1 MIKLGM
7 ADETFKHYHGV
18 FNDSTQTRVRRY
30 PKEIWD
36 TYPQA
41 FAVPGGRDVFACR
54 DLKLQAL
61 RGSFAE
67 FQAAVTCDNAFILTL
82 SERACFSM
90 ERDSTRIRLEWF
102 GDGPAATIQ
111 IIQYIK
117 GDDRSLI
124 GDILSDRDS
133 AAYAR
138 HETSMVW
145 VQLETPES
153 TRPGLYRGGI
163 RAYESDLF
171 GDERLCGQLDYELEV
186 LDYILPPM
194 AESRFE
200 LDLWQHVTSLA
211 RQYAVE
217 RFSDAHFAILERFI
231 VSLARLGQRS
241 ISIIA
246 SDAPWAGQMCH
257 RCPEDGADMYE
268 YNMVR
273 IRRDQAGVFHYDF
286 SVMQRYIE
294 LCMAHGIDRRIEIFG
309 LSGVWQDE
317 EYGFG
322 KMADDHPDA
331 VRLRYYDEI
340 DGCCKW
346 MRSGAHI
353 DMYIAALQDYFI
365 QSGLID
371 RVTIFTDEPM
381 DFALFERI
389 LERIHRVAPAFRF
402 SAAISHTEHI
412 IKMKNMAD
420 YFSVALASVGE
431 EWEKLQALVLEQ
443 KPGQRPAYTWYVCCK
458 PPFPN
463 MFLSSRLLESRLI
476 GFLTDY
482 LHLDGFLRW
491 NYFLYNRTP
500 LTDGRW
506 HTYNAGD
513 TNFVYPGPN
522 GVPLLSLRYIQL
534 MRGTEDYRLL
544 EQLRLRFPQKADNL
558 LKNIYAAMFHN
569 KTPRELLCPA
579 AMDSVESV
587 YCMEYSVYEAARKA
601 IIEALTEE

>member
-61 RGSFAE
+61 RGSFAA

-102 GDGPAATIQ
+102 GDGPAATMQ

-211 RQYAVE
+211 RQYAAE
-217 RFSDAHFAILERFI
+217 RFSDAHFALLERFI
-231 VSLARLGQRS
+231 VSLGGTNVPPLSGRRRG
-241 ISIIA
+241 
-246 SDAPWAGQMCH
+246 
-257 RCPEDGADMYE
+257 Y
-268 YNMVR
+268 VR
-273 IRRDQAGVFHYDF
+273 I
-286 SVMQRYIE
+286 
-294 LCMAHGIDRRIEIFG
+294 
-309 LSGVWQDE
+309 
-317 EYGFG
+317 
-322 KMADDHPDA
+322 
-331 VRLRYYDEI
+331 
-340 DGCCKW
+340 
-346 MRSGAHI
+346 
-353 DMYIAALQDYFI
+353 
-365 QSGLID
+365 
-371 RVTIFTDEPM
+371 
-381 DFALFERI
+381 
-389 LERIHRVAPAFRF
+389 
-402 SAAISHTEHI
+402 
-412 IKMKNMAD
+412 
-420 YFSVALASVGE
+420 
-431 EWEKLQALVLEQ
+431 
-443 KPGQRPAYTWYVCCK
+443 
-458 PPFPN
+458 
-463 MFLSSRLLESRLI
+463 
-476 GFLTDY
+476 
-482 LHLDGFLRW
+482 
-491 NYFLYNRTP
+491 
-500 LTDGRW
+500 
-506 HTYNAGD
+506 
-513 TNFVYPGPN
+513 
-522 GVPLLSLRYIQL
+522 
-534 MRGTEDYRLL
+534 
-544 EQLRLRFPQKADNL
+544 
-558 LKNIYAAMFHN
+558 
-569 KTPRELLCPA
+569 
-579 AMDSVESV
+579 
-587 YCMEYSVYEAARKA
+587 
-601 IIEALTEE
+601 